1 MEQIKR
7 RTLNRVPTE
16 KEIDMLLDE
25 GYEVEVYMR
34 DGEVVM
40 ETDEAP

>member
-7 RTLNRVPTE
+7 RTLNGIPTE
-16 KEIDMLLDE
+16 KEIDMLLDN

-40 ETDEAP
+40 ETCEAP

>member
-1 MEQIKR
+1 MLGKI
-7 RTLNRVPTE
+7 PTE

-34 DGEVVM
+34 DGDVIV

>member
-1 MEQIKR
+1 MKKILER
-7 RTLNRVPTE
+7 APTE

-25 GYEVEVYMR
+25 GYEIEIYMR
-34 DGEVVM
+34 GGDVIV

>member
-1 MEQIKR
+1 MLGKI
-7 RTLNRVPTE
+7 PTE

-34 DGEVVM
+34 DGEVIV
-40 ETDEAP
+40 ETDEVIVETE

>member
-16 KEIDMLLDE
+16 KEINLLLDK
-25 GYEVEVYMR
+25 GYEIEVYMR
-34 DGEVVM
+34 GGDVIV

>member
-1 MEQIKR
+1 MEQIRR
-7 RTLNRVPTE
+7 RTLNGIPTE

-34 DGEVVM
+34 DGEIIM
-40 ETDEAP
+40 ETEEAP

>member
-34 DGEVVM
+34 DGEVVV

>member
-1 MEQIKR
+1 MKQILRKI
-7 RTLNRVPTE
+7 PTE
-16 KEIDMLLDE
+16 EEIDKTLDE

-40 ETDEAP
+40 ETCEAP